1 MKNQLAF
8 LIGLVVVGVLAIKAI
23 SFQVRYDQVAVRATF
38 EKAGE
43 KDLISE
49 PGFRFRWPW
58 PIQTVYTYPR
68 KLQLLDS
75 EAAEALTADGKAII
89 VKLYVTWRIDN
100 ALDFYKTNRDIRT
113 AENVVLRQRLRK
125 LTNLVPQYEFRQFV
139 NTDAGQLKLAD
150 FEEACTQALRQ
161 EVAGQGLGIHIEHVG
176 VRSVL
181 LSSSI
186 TSTVFDAMRKHRERL
201 AEQARS
207 EGEAEAGRIR
217 ERAKSTRDIII
228 AFAERRAQA
237 IRDEGDREAEQ
248 YFSQF
253 RQDEPFAIYLH
264 QIETL
269 KDILSH
275 NTTFILD
282 ANQLWFLKPLTEQP
296 EAAQVKP

>member
-1 MKNQLAF
+1 MKNQLAL
-8 LIGLVVVGVLAIKAI
+8 LIGVVVVGVLAIKAI

-43 KDLISE
+43 KDLIDE

-58 PIQTVYTYPR
+58 PVQTVYTYPR

-75 EAAEALTADGKAII
+75 EAAEALTADSKAII
-89 VKLYVTWRIDN
+89 VKLYVTWKIDN
-100 ALDFYKTNRDIRT
+100 ALDFYVNNRDIRT
-113 AENVVLRQRLRK
+113 AENTMRPWLRK

-139 NTDAGQLKLAD
+139 NTDQKQLKLAD
-150 FEEACTQALRQ
+150 FEQACTEALRQ
-161 EVAGQGLGIHIEHVG
+161 ELASHNLGIHIEHVG
-176 VRSVL
+176 VRSIL

-228 AFAERRAQA
+228 AFADRRAQA

-296 EAAQVKP
+296 EAAQ

>member
-1 MKNQLAF
+1 MKNQLVF
-8 LIGLVVVGVLAIKAI
+8 LIGIVVVGVLVIKAI

-38 EKAGE
+38 EKATE
-43 KDLISE
+43 KDLINE
-49 PGFRFRWPW
+49 PGLQWKAPW
-58 PIQTVYTYPR
+58 PIQTIYTYPR

-75 EAAEALTADGKAII
+75 DAAEALTQDGKAII
-89 VKLYVTWRIDN
+89 VKLYVTWKIDN
-100 ALDFYKTNRDIRT
+100 ALAFYKTNRDIRK
-113 AENVVLRQRLRK
+113 AENDILRPWLLK

-139 NTDAGQLKLAD
+139 NTDASQLKLAD
-150 FEEACTQALRQ
+150 FEKACTDTLRR
-161 EVAGQGLGIHIEHVG
+161 ELEGHDFGIYVEHVG
-176 VRSVL
+176 VRQVL

-207 EGEAEAGRIR
+207 EGKAEAASILD
-217 ERAKSTRDIII
+217 RAKSTSDIIT

-282 ANQLWFLKPLTEQP
+282 ANQLWFLKPLTE
-296 EAAQVKP
+296 KPAPATK